1 MTNTCITAQN
11 STKKESDM
19 NTKTYEY
26 LDRFLNKQKHIYET
40 ALEELKRG
48 KKESHWMWYIFPQ
61 LRGLGES
68 NISFIYGIISI
79 KEAKEYLSNPILRAR
94 LDECCNALLLHKDKT
109 AVDILGD
116 IDAIKLQSSMTL
128 FALISDEGSVFH
140 QVLNQFFDGEL
151 DKDTQSLLFDNDGF
165 FIENGTLRGYYG
177 DKEDIVIPDTVTDI
191 NGEAF
196 YKCIYINSVTL
207 PSSVKSI
214 GAHAFA
220 CCENLRSINIPES
233 VDSIGHCAF
242 SGCKSLSDDNGF
254 VIVSNILFSCYQTE
268 QSHIVIPEGVSEIDS
283 YALTKCHKNMQTVV
297 LPKDVKAINPH
308 AFWRCSNLQQ
318 IVIPDTVNAIAK
330 NAFNDCKKLTIFA
343 PVDSYAEAFAHHLG
357 IPFKELCE

>member
-1 MTNTCITAQN
+1 
-11 STKKESDM
+11 M
-19 NTKTYEY
+19 NCDLK
-26 LDRFLNKQKHIYET
+26 RFLNKQEFIYDT

-68 NISFIYGIISI
+68 DTSFIYGIISI
-79 KEAKEYLSNPILRAR
+79 KEAKEYLSNPELRAR
-94 LDECCNALLLHKDKT
+94 LDECCKALLLHKDKT

-116 IDAIKLQSSMTL
+116 IDAMKLQSSMTL
-128 FALISDEGSVFH
+128 FALVSDDGSVFH

-151 DKDTQSLLFDNDGF
+151 DKETQSLLFDNDGF
-165 FIENGTLRGYYG
+165 YIENGTLRGYYG

-191 NGEAF
+191 NMGIF
-196 YKCIYINSVTL
+196 YKCVSLKSLTL
-207 PSSVKSI
+207 PSSIKSI
-214 GAHAFA
+214 GAYAFA
-220 CCENLRSINIPES
+220 GCENLSSINIPKS
-233 VDSIGHCAF
+233 VYFIGHCAF

-254 VIVSNILFSCYQTE
+254 VIVDNILFSCYQTE
-268 QSHIVIPEGVSEIDS
+268 QSDIVIPESVSAIDS

-297 LPKDVKAINPH
+297 LPKCVKAINPL

-330 NAFNDCKKLTIFA
+330 NAFNDCKKLTIYA
-343 PVDSYAEAFAHHLG
+343 PADSYAEAYAHHLG